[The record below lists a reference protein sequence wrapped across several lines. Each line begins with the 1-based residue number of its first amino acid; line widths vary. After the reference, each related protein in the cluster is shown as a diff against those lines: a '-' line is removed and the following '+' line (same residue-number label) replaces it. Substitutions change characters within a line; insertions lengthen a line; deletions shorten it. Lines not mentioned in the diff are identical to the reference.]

1 MVQAIL
7 VRDDAEE
14 PLIGDKE
21 EEGDAVSFG
30 DIAREFSIMGWIGF
44 GGECLEAGGSQPILS
59 RPLSQLTRLQSRFA
73 RRASGSHRA
82 LPKGMRWAVETEYS

>member
-1 MVQAIL
+1 MVQATH

-44 GGECLEAGGSQPILS
+44 GGERKEETGGSQPIISLLPFHLTLS
-59 RPLSQLTRLQSRFA
+59 LAIAHRSQGQRLT
-73 RRASGSHRA
+73 SGSSN
-82 LPKGMRWAVETEYS
+82 G

>member
-1 MVQAIL
+1 MVQATH

-44 GGECLEAGGSQPILS
+44 GGERKEETGGSQPII
-59 RPLSQLTRLQSRFA
+59 
-73 RRASGSHRA
+73 
-82 LPKGMRWAVETEYS
+82 